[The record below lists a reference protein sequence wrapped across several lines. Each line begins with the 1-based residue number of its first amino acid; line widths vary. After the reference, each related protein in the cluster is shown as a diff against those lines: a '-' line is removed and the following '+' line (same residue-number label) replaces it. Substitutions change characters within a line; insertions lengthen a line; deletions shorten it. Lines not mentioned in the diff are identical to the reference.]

1 MSITIAQIKSRVAR
15 KLHGASINKVAGD
28 FYDLCLEASINLQNK
43 LLLPSQMK
51 TTAIPNGVFGDVF
64 EYALPTDISMDRIVG
79 INFSDNS
86 KFDENFRHRF
96 IKEFNK
102 NKENKTLAISYNG
115 GMKTLRLAYSVGES
129 LGLNSMDGLTDDG
142 TWSTGGDAT
151 GLTADELNYVEG
163 SGSLRFSLSGAATTA
178 TLTNTTSTAVD
189 LTDYEDIGSIFMSV
203 YLPDES
209 MLTSLNLRW
218 GDDSSNYWTA
228 SATTQQDGNAFK
240 AGWNLV
246 RFDWS
251 GATET
256 GTPTVTAVNYY
267 LLTLTYD
274 GDVHTNLRADNLVIR
289 NAEIM
294 DMSYYSQNL
303 FRNSSGTWLIKP
315 TADTDLLNG
324 GEEVVN
330 MFVYELAYI
339 LSHEIYGE
347 DSSFDFQFLSVEKEN
362 QTRMY
367 GKQNPAQNIKKTGK
381 YYRFRI

>member
-102 NKENKTLAISYNG
+102 NKENKTLAVSYNS

-142 TWSTGGDAT
+142 AWSAGGDAT
-151 GLTADELNYVEG
+151 GLVADELNYVEG
-163 SGSLRFSLSGAATTA
+163 SGSLRFSLSGVATTA

-189 LTDYEDIGSIFMSV
+189 LTEYEDIGSIFMSV

-209 MLTSLNLRW
+209 MLTNLNLRW

-228 SATTQQDGNAFK
+228 TATTQQDGNAFK

-246 RFDWS
+246 RFDWN

-274 GDVHTNLRADNLVIR
+274 GDAHTNLRADNLVIR

-303 FRNSSGTWLIKP
+303 FRNSAGTWLIKP
-315 TADTDLLNG
+315 VADTDLLNG